1 MEIKELLEAM
11 DNVLDNI
18 SAEDPLEAQTIDSD
32 GKDVDEDAL
41 FKELNT
47 LFTPVLVM
55 QSYEKDIADK
65 ANSELSESGIL
76 TERNIINFDDE
87 SRMAQLIAVC
97 SKLIAKQKNTSAWQ
111 MFSKAAQMKKESS
124 LRIQKEE
131 YDEAKTLAQ
140 KYLVM
145 VSTSNVNSVARDAAN
160 DLLPQ
165 TQH

>member
-41 FKELNT
+41 LKELNT